1 METIRY
7 FTKDALQCF
16 VYEDRGKMGKA
27 AARDIIAM
35 IHVMLSQKPVI
46 NMMFGAA
53 PSQNEV
59 LAGLREADDVDWTR
73 INCFHMDE
81 YIGLSPDAP
90 QGFGNFLRKHLF
102 GHKPFAQVNYISPE
116 TTEPEKE
123 AARYEALLKEHP
135 IDICVL
141 GVGENGH
148 VAFNDPP
155 VADFKDTRLVK
166 PVKLDPVC
174 RQQQVN
180 EKCFERLDLVPSEAL
195 TLTVPALLRGRWLF
209 CIVPFASKAEAVR
222 CTLYGEISEHCPAS
236 VLRNEADACLYLT
249 AESARLLPAE

>member
-1 METIRY
+1 MDNIRY
-7 FTKDALQCF
+7 FTKDNLQCF
-16 VYEDRGKMGKA
+16 IYEDRGKMGQA
-27 AARDIIAM
+27 AARDILAM

-59 LAGLREADDVDWTR
+59 LAGLLEAQDVDWTR
-73 INCFHMDE
+73 INSFHMDE
-81 YIGLSPDAP
+81 YIGLASDAP
-90 QGFGNFLRKHLF
+90 QGFGNFLREHLF
-102 GHKPFAQVNYISPE
+102 GHKPFRQVNYISPE
-116 TTEPEKE
+116 AGNPEEE

-155 VADFKDTRLVK
+155 VADFNDSRLVK
-166 PVKLDPVC
+166 PVKLDSVC

-180 EKCFERLDLVPSEAL
+180 DGCFESMDQVPEYAM
-195 TLTVPALLRGRWLF
+195 TVTVPGLMAAKALF
-209 CIVPFASKAEAVR
+209 CVVPAPTKAQAIARLIDGGINE
-222 CTLYGEISEHCPAS
+222 SCPAS
-236 VLRNEADACLYLT
+236 ILRLQK
-249 AESARLLPAE
+249 SARLYLDSESGRLLEE

>member
-81 YIGLSPDAP
+81 YIGLSGVRKLFA
-90 QGFGNFLRKHLF
+90 GASLR
-102 GHKPFAQVNYISPE
+102 AQ
-116 TTEPEKE
+116 
-123 AARYEALLKEHP
+123 A
-135 IDICVL
+135 ICP
-141 GVGENGH
+141 G
-148 VAFNDPP
+148 
-155 VADFKDTRLVK
+155 
-166 PVKLDPVC
+166 KLYFP
-174 RQQQVN
+174 
-180 EKCFERLDLVPSEAL
+180 
-195 TLTVPALLRGRWLF
+195 
-209 CIVPFASKAEAVR
+209 
-222 CTLYGEISEHCPAS
+222 
-236 VLRNEADACLYLT
+236 
-249 AESARLLPAE
+249 

>member
-1 METIRY
+1 MDRLQY
-7 FTKDALQCF
+7 FTRDHLQCF
-16 VYEDRGKMGKA
+16 IYEDRQKMGQA

-59 LAGLREADDVDWTR
+59 LAGLLMAEDVDWTR
-73 INCFHMDE
+73 INGFHMDE
-81 YIGLSPDAP
+81 YIGLPAEAP
-90 QGFGNFLRKHLF
+90 QGFGNFLREHLF
-102 GHKPFAQVNYISPE
+102 GHKPFRQVYYISPE
-116 TTEPEKE
+116 APDPAME
-123 AARYEALLKEHP
+123 AQRYEALLREHP

-155 VADFKDTRLVK
+155 VADFKDVRLVK
-166 PVKLDPVC
+166 PVQLDLVC

-180 EKCFERLDLVPSEAL
+180 DGCFETFDQVPEYAMTVTVPGLMMAKALFCVVPAPSKAKAVSSLINGDISEA
-195 TLTVPALLRGRWLF
+195 
-209 CIVPFASKAEAVR
+209 
-222 CTLYGEISEHCPAS
+222 CPAS
-236 VLRNEADACLYLT
+236 ILRLQKAARLYLDPD
-249 AESARLLPAE
+249 SGRLLQA